1 MTLDESSRSSC
12 TLTVISGLISST
24 ESRADS
30 AFDRPTSLCPWMIW
44 RCRFDSSTASNS
56 TMPSVPTPAAARYI
70 SAGDPRPPAPTHSTF
85 AFLSRFCPAIAT
97 SGMIRWRL

>member
-1 MTLDESSRSSC
+1 MTFEESKRSSC
-12 TLTVISGLISST
+12 RFTVTYGLISST

-30 AFDRPTSLCPWMIW
+30 AFERPMSLCPWMIW
-44 RCRFDSSTASNS
+44 RCRFDSSTTSNS

-70 SAGDPRPPAPTHSTF
+70 NAGDPSPPAPTHSTR

-97 SGMIRWRL
+97 SGMIR